1 MPPENGTKQA
11 LDDIREQVR
20 RLWAEKA
27 SAESLKYALEVL
39 AELKDAVESIE
50 KTITGRAVQ
59 RLEER
64 EAAARERKLDRRWMV
79 GTVMFATGLVISA
92 MAILLPTLSG
102 GG

>member
-11 LDDIREQVR
+11 LDDIREQIN

-27 SAESLKYALEVL
+27 SVESLKYALEDI
-39 AELKDAVESIE
+39 AEMKTALKHIE
-50 KTITGRAVQ
+50 RVIAARPGEREK
-59 RLEER
+59 ER

-79 GTVMFATGLVISA
+79 ATALTCVGLIIAA
-92 MAILLPTLSG
+92 MAILLPALG